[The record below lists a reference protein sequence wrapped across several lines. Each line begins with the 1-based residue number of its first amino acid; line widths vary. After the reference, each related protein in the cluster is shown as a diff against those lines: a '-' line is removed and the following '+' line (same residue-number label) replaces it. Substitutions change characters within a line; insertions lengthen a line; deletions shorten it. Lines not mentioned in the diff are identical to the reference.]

1 MKRCSRILLR
11 VGFVVGLVVG
21 GLLFLS
27 AIAFIVFGLPPIVA
41 ELFKDNTSP
50 DKDAALFAFSVAFI
64 SSGVTMLVLAILSVL
79 SSVYARKAIVEQN
92 DRSAYIAT
100 IVFGALINEI
110 ALAGAIVG
118 LIAYRNDYPKADVI
132 DVESK

>member
-1 MKRCSRILLR
+1 MPCRVWDHRTNGSDYPLLR
-11 VGFVVGLVVG
+11 PPDN
-21 GLLFLS
+21 LS
-27 AIAFIVFGLPPIVA
+27 
-41 ELFKDNTSP
+41 
-50 DKDAALFAFSVAFI
+50 
-64 SSGVTMLVLAILSVL
+64 SVL